1 MYSWAS
7 QDPDHYLSGRLVHPS
22 NIETSFAKILSDM
35 LHHPLKLEAWE
46 RNCHS
51 KIIRETHH
59 ALDTLPIKWAVIT
72 WPNFFRSEIEH
83 DGTSYQFEFNKI
95 DFYDVSDDV
104 KALMKSHIRAFHMD
118 TVKSQ
123 FIEELKNL
131 CDRFNSM
138 GVKYSMIM
146 SDSNIYPIMAEWLL
160 DPANQH
166 LVGWASQKEM
176 INGAGYLTVNG
187 HRELAKSL
195 IVHLTNQL

>member
-1 MYSWAS
+1 M
-7 QDPDHYLSGRLVHPS
+7 
-22 NIETSFAKILSDM
+22 KI
-35 LHHPLKLEAWE
+35 EAWE

-72 WPNFFRSEIEH
+72 WPNFFRNEIEH

-95 DFYDVSDDV
+95 DFYDVP
-104 KALMKSHIRAFHMD
+104 D
-118 TVKSQ
+118 TVRTLMRNYTRSFQAEAAKSS
-123 FIEELKNL
+123 FINELRDL
-131 CDRFNSM
+131 CDRFDSM
-138 GVKYSMIM
+138 GIRYSMLM
-146 SDSNIYPIMAEWLL
+146 SDSILSTDAGKWLL
-160 DPANQH
+160 EPSNQH
-166 LVGWASQKEM
+166 IVGWASKKDM

>member
-1 MYSWAS
+1 
-7 QDPDHYLSGRLVHPS
+7 
-22 NIETSFAKILSDM
+22 M

-166 LVGWASQKEM
+166 LVGWASKKEM
-176 INGAGYLTVNG
+176 INGSGYLTVNG